1 MAQTIKAAIEAMMA
15 AGICGVSFAIFA
27 GQPLIILGCTGP
39 ILVFE
44 TILYNFAIDNG
55 LAYMS
60 FRVWV
65 GIWTSVVL
73 IIMVAFDLSVMVK
86 YITRFTE
93 EGFSCLI
100 SLIFIVEAFKK
111 AIGVQKKY
119 KVNLHPHDELDYNC
133 SCLEPVVD
141 VNPGTD
147 GPMYNTTD
155 MTADVKSKDTYKTDP
170 LGLLGGNASID
181 FSSLPTKY
189 CKTYGGVLFGSGC
202 DTPHYVADVF
212 LMSFLLFLGVFIIA
226 MSLRSFRTTQF
237 FPNIV
242 RKTLADF
249 AVPIAIG
256 IMTAV
261 DIVIGLGTPK
271 LDIPETFAPTR
282 SDRGWVINPMGENP
296 WWCILAAIPP
306 ALLLA
311 ILIFMDQQ
319 ITAVIINK
327 KDHLLKKGAGYH
339 LDLLIIA
346 VQVVV
351 CSFLGIPYFVAATVR
366 AINHVLSLTRESET
380 SAPGEKPKF
389 LGVREQRVTGIL
401 AFLFIGLSVFFTP
414 VLKYVP
420 MPVLYGVFLYMGV
433 ASLKNVQLVQRLQ
446 LLFMPSKY
454 QPDYAYLRH
463 VDTKRVH
470 IFTIIQVICL
480 ALLWVVKSVKKISI
494 IFPLMVL
501 ALCFVRKFMERFFT
515 AEELRYID
523 DPLPPV
529 KLKCCGSKDKD
540 IRIENEKKELM
551 EIVTNGNDTEMKR
564 RNNNSRSSTHR
575 VSC

>member
-1 MAQTIKAAIEAMMA
+1 MA

-39 ILVFE
+39 MLAFE

-55 LAYMS
+55 FTYMS

-65 GIWTSVVL
+65 GIWTSAVL
-73 IIMVAFDLSVMVK
+73 IIIVAFDLSAMVK
-86 YITRFTE
+86 YITRFTQ
-93 EGFSCLI
+93 EGYSCLI
-100 SLIFIVEAFKK
+100 SLSIVEASKK

-119 KVNLHPHDELDYNC
+119 KVNLRPNDELDYNC
-133 SCLEPVVD
+133 SCLAPDVD

-147 GPMYNTTD
+147 RPMYNTTD
-155 MTADVKSKDTYKTDP
+155 MAADVKLKDTYKTNP
-170 LGLLGGNASID
+170 LGLPGGNASID

-226 MSLRSFRTTQF
+226 MSLGSFRTTQF

-249 AVPIAIG
+249 AMPIAIG

-261 DIVIGLGTPK
+261 DIVVGLETPK
-271 LDIPETFAPTR
+271 MHIPETFAPTR
-282 SDRGWVINPMGENP
+282 PDRGWIINPMGENP
-296 WWCILAAIPP
+296 WWCILVAIPP

-351 CSFLGIPYFVAATVR
+351 CSFLGIPYIVAATAR

-389 LGVREQRVTGIL
+389 LGVREQRVTGTL
-401 AFLFIGLSVFFTP
+401 AFLFIGLSVFFRP

-420 MPVLYGVFLYMGV
+420 IPVLHGVFLYMGIG
-433 ASLKNVQLVQRLQ
+433 SLKNVQLVQRLL
-446 LLFMPSKY
+446 LLFTPSKY

-470 IFTIIQVICL
+470 LLTIIQVICI
-480 ALLWVVKSVKKISI
+480 ALLWVVRSVKKISI
-494 IFPLMVL
+494 IFPLMLLVL
-501 ALCFVRKFMERFFT
+501 CLVRKFMERIFT
-515 AEELRYID
+515 AKELRYID

-529 KLKCCGSKDKD
+529 RLKCWSRK
-540 IRIENEKKELM
+540 ENNSQVGNQKKELM
-551 EIVTNGNDTEMKR
+551 EIVTNGNDTKMKR
-564 RNNNSRSSTHR
+564 WNDNSST
-575 VSC
+575 